1 MINNL
6 RTRRTVLKSLGVGMA
21 AGSVLRYEQLLG
33 QTKTAESGDWNREW
47 DAAVLAGALLHLD
60 KSFDPEAELISGHV
74 GPEYSYQSNL
84 RSQTVHPTRTSMEYA
99 LYLLE
104 SKDTKRIKTA
114 QKILDRMEELQE
126 KDPGSK
132 WFGLWGWYAEE
143 PPAKMPAVD
152 FNWADFIGSLLICMI
167 LRHRDRVSLPALKQM
182 RRMLSRCCISIRK
195 RNVSMGYTNIAAM
208 GTFVSLAGAEVLD
221 DSSLHAYA
229 LDRMHRFAAYIDKTG
244 SFEEYNSPTYT
255 RVLVQNMTLTL
266 MFVKDQKALSIAKR
280 IHERA
285 WLHIATH
292 WHLPTRQIA
301 PPMSRCYSNNLGP
314 QIWIQKA
321 LNNALTFLDKET
333 ISAGAPGENNDVSYV
348 DYHCPDSL
356 RMYFTTVGPARMHR
370 EIFILGS
377 PADAGHAN
385 ASVDVE
391 GTTYLTPTFCI
402 GSANRSDFWVQ
413 RRPLMAYWGPPQ
425 NPVRCLQMKV
435 MKDDYDFSSALL
447 YSVQNN
453 GAVLGQ
459 VCFRSDGGD
468 KHISLDPIHDQKFH
482 LSRMA
487 VQLSFDVWEES
498 WKLFA
503 GDVDVTEGI
512 EPLPLGSPLFIDMG
526 EVQIAARFLEP
537 AFSSYEPQ
545 LRFIKSGGKAI
556 IELILLSS
564 VEPVTIDWHNVKS
577 AGCGIALIMK
587 HGKREDML
595 SSEVLQSKRF
605 NIEKSGGVSTSRW
618 QSPEG
623 MLEVVAAS
631 EVGPVDS
638 MNRVFRG
645 SLDGHPVPMM
655 RLSDTPLDL

>member
-1 MINNL
+1 MIDRL
-6 RTRRTVLKSLGVGMA
+6 PTRRNVLKSFGAGIA
-21 AGSVLRYEQLLG
+21 ATSLLRPWPLLG
-33 QTKTAESGDWNREW
+33 QFEAGKSGGWNREW
-47 DAAVLAGALLHLD
+47 DAAVLEGTLLHFD
-60 KSFDPEAELISGHV
+60 KSFDLEAALISGHV

-104 SKDTKRIKTA
+104 SNDKRRMETVV
-114 QKILDRMEELQE
+114 KILNRMEELQE
-126 KDPGSK
+126 KDSGSK

-143 PPAKMPAVD
+143 PPAKMPSAD
-152 FNWADFIGSLLICMI
+152 FNWADFIGSLLLCMI
-167 LRHRDRVSLPALKQM
+167 LRHRERITPPALEQM
-182 RRMLSRCCISIRK
+182 RRMLSRCCVSIRK

-221 DSSLHAYA
+221 DSDLHTYA
-229 LDRMHRFAAYIDKTG
+229 LDRLHRFAAYIDKTG

-255 RVLVQNMTLTL
+255 RVLVQNMSRTL
-266 MFVKDQKALSIAKR
+266 MFVKDQKALSIARR

-301 PPMSRCYSNNLGP
+301 APMSRCYSNNLGP

-321 LNNALTFLDKET
+321 INNALIFLDKET
-333 ISAGAPGENNDVSYV
+333 IRAGAPGENNDVSYV

-356 RMYFTTVGPARMHR
+356 KMYFTTVGPARMHR

-377 PADAGHAN
+377 PADATHPS

-391 GTTYLTPTFCI
+391 GTTYLTATFSI
-402 GSANRSDFWVQ
+402 GSANRSDLWVQ

-425 NPVRCLQMKV
+425 NPARCLQLKV
-435 MKDDYDFSSALL
+435 MKDDYDFSSALF

-468 KHISLDPIHDQKFH
+468 KHISLDPIHDQKVQ

-487 VQLSFDVWEES
+487 VQLSFDVWEEN

-503 GDVDVTEGI
+503 GDVDVTGGI
-512 EPLPLGSPLFIDMG
+512 EPLPVESPLYIDMG
-526 EVQIAARFLEP
+526 EVQIAARFLDP
-537 AFSSYEPQ
+537 AFSSYKSQ
-545 LRFIKSGGKAI
+545 LSFVKSGGKAV
-556 IELILLSS
+556 IELILMSS
-564 VEPVTIDWHNVKS
+564 TEPVTIDWRDVKS
-577 AGCGIALIMK
+577 AGCVIALVMK
-587 HGKREDML
+587 QGRREDML
-595 SSEVLQSKRF
+595 SSGALQSKRF
-605 NIEKSGGVSTSRW
+605 NIEKSGGVSMSKW

-623 MLEVVAAS
+623 KLEVVAAS
-631 EVGPVDS
+631 EVGPIDS
-638 MNRVFRG
+638 MNRIFR
-645 SLDGHPVPMM
+645 SSIDCHPVPMI
-655 RLSDTPLDL
+655 RLSGVLLDF